1 MIALLFVEG
10 VLTFVSPCLLP
21 LLPLYVT
28 YFAAGQHN
36 RRRTLLNA
44 LGFVLGFALVF
55 TTLGALAGT
64 LGALLLR
71 HRVWVNIAT
80 GLIVVVLGLSF
91 LGLFQLPFL
100 HKLQPRRVNT
110 QELRFFKSVM
120 FGLTFAAALTP
131 CAGPMLGIALM
142 QAAQASSTLQ
152 GSLLLLVYSFGLG
165 LPLVLCA
172 MLMDH
177 LKGVL
182 ACLRRHQNKIHK
194 IAGAMLLLLG
204 IAMAFGLL
212 ERMT

>member
-21 LLPLYVT
+21 LLPLYVA

-55 TTLGALAGT
+55 TALGAFAGT

-71 HRVWVNIAT
+71 HRFWVNIIT
-80 GLIVVVLGLSF
+80 GLVVAVLGLSF

-110 QELRFFKSVM
+110 QNMRFGKSIV

-142 QAAQASSTLQ
+142 QAAQAGGTLQ
-152 GSLLLLVYSFGLG
+152 GMLLLLVYSLGLG

-182 ACLRRHQNKIHK
+182 AFLRRHQNKIHK
-194 IAGAMLLLLG
+194 VAGVLLILLG
-204 IAMAFGLL
+204 IAMMLGLL
-212 ERMT
+212 ERIT